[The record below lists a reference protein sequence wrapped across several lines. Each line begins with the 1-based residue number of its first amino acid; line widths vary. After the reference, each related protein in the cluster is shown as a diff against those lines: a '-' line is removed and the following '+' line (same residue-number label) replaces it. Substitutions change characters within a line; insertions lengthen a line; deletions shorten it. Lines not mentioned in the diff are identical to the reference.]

1 MFPSRHP
8 EIAPA
13 QSKAAG
19 GGTNKG
25 RMHIGGRERQLIRA
39 MHEDAAALGVL
50 PPRLRT
56 QSHRTHRTNDCD
68 DSKAARERQSL
79 RRRERRRLLQRT
91 QLSPY
96 GQLSGKNP
104 DDLRAGERIEID
116 SHKRTPPRLRHRR
129 QPQPRSHRSTHRP
142 TQPRPSRKELGRIRP
157 HPRPSS
163 RRRHHPPRQ
172 RRQDR
177 LDPQLIPQ
185 IPKKQFRLPYSQPNR
200 QPDSFAPFDKN

>member
-1 MFPSRHP
+1 MLPTNYFRQPVSHDFAEAAEAMFPSRHP

-91 QLSPY
+91 QLSP
-96 GQLSGKNP
+96 
-104 DDLRAGERIEID
+104 LRPTLRQKPRRLARR
-116 SHKRTPPRLRHRR
+116 RTHRNR
-129 QPQPRSHRSTHRP
+129 QPQTY
-142 TQPRPSRKELGRIRP
+142 
-157 HPRPSS
+157 
-163 RRRHHPPRQ
+163 PP
-172 RRQDR
+172 
-177 LDPQLIPQ
+177 
-185 IPKKQFRLPYSQPNR
+185 
-200 QPDSFAPFDKN
+200 